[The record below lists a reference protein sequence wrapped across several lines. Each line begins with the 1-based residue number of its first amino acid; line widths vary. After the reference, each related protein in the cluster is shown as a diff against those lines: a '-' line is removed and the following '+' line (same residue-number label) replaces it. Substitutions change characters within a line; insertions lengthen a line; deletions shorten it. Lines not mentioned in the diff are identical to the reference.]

1 MRILHNPYTARHRIV
16 ASVSRPKKMAPL
28 QSGWPHAMPAFQES
42 LPAPTVSP
50 RYEGDEKQD
59 RKHDDP
65 DRSNTERDNG

>member
-1 MRILHNPYTARHRIV
+1 MRQQAKEDG
-16 ASVSRPKKMAPL
+16 AAPIWL
-28 QSGWPHAMPAFQES
+28 THTMPAFQEA